1 MSKGA
6 FYRAFSKAVETA
18 TGRHRLLWG
27 YRRGGTPREATEVA
41 INKEDHV
48 WLEASEFMLRKAI
61 TKQIGATVNWDS
73 TCLHVK
79 ELLKNRKLLM
89 LSFFCPLNVCL
100 NQFHLS
106 NCCETGETASGV
118 VFYIFSQ
125 CTIILVAENENLNR
139 LMEVKK
145 NLPSLLYCGYIAKIQ
160 NKGFQISSVAFP

>member
-1 MSKGA
+1 M
-6 FYRAFSKAVETA
+6 
-18 TGRHRLLWG
+18 
-27 YRRGGTPREATEVA
+27 
-41 INKEDHV
+41 I
-48 WLEASEFMLRKAI
+48 
-61 TKQIGATVNWDS
+61 
-73 TCLHVK
+73 
-79 ELLKNRKLLM
+79 ELLKNCKRLI
-89 LSFFCPLNVCL
+89 LSSFCPLNVCL